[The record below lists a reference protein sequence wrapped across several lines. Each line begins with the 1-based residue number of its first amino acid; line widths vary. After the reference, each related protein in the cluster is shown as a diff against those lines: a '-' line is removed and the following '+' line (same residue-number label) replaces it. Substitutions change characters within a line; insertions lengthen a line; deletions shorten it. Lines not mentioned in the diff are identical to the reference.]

1 MARRLPQRRDMRIL
15 ALLVLLLGLPCVQAN
30 AQEADAP
37 EGVVIDSVE
46 MSGFSPYSLSPGLQ
60 KELDSLVDTP
70 LNRERLNQIAA
81 RIEGE
86 QPEVVAAVRAVPRPD
101 GKAHVVFLVA
111 RISDDTDLSE
121 NINARYVVESV
132 EIEGPAGEVSQQL
145 RDDLQKLVGKRLD
158 TEEADRL
165 KDRLESE
172 LRGRDVARRISKGSE
187 AGRIRV
193 VFEIVQEPWI
203 RFAPTRSKLVYHAEQ
218 GWSGV
223 LDFPMS
229 SSRSRHRF
237 TAGVVFNDID
247 ELIEE
252 YSGFRLGF
260 ESRMIGTEK
269 LGVRLD
275 FGRFNETWEDATLS
289 ALTLTPGIPEP
300 YRNRL
305 TFEPTVTFAF
315 SPSVRLSGGVSLSDM
330 ESLAHAPDSQKA
342 NAWVAGISA
351 DHTWRAA
358 DGDARQSLN
367 ASYGLRAAVD
377 GLDSD
382 LFYKRH
388 LGQAGYRYEQG
399 HSEAIGSIS
408 LGYISGQ
415 PPLFERFSLGNST
428 TLRGFDKY
436 DIAPIG
442 GERMFHSSIEYRYY
456 HVGVFFD
463 TGSVWDRDADAKI
476 RYSTGFG
483 IQGPNF
489 FLTLGFP
496 LNGDDASPI
505 FMTGVRF

>member
-1 MARRLPQRRDMRIL
+1 MRTL
-15 ALLVLLLGLPCVQAN
+15 ALLVLLLGLPCVAAN
-30 AQEADAP
+30 AQESDAP
-37 EGVVIDSVE
+37 EGAIVDSVE

-60 KELDSLVDTP
+60 KEMDTLVGAP
-70 LNRERLNQIAA
+70 LRRERLNELVS

-86 QPEVVAAVRAVPRPD
+86 QPEMVAAVRSVARPD
-101 GKAHVVFLVA
+101 GKAHVIFLVA

-121 NINARYVVESV
+121 NINARYIVESV
-132 EIEGPAGEVSQQL
+132 DLEGPVSDISQQL

-158 TEEADRL
+158 TEEAEQL
-165 KDRLESE
+165 KERLENE
-172 LRGRDVARRISKGSE
+172 LPGRDVARRISKGSE

-193 VFEIVQEPWI
+193 VFEVVDEPWI
-203 RFAPTRSKLVYHAEQ
+203 RFAPTRSKLVYHSEQ
-218 GWSGV
+218 GWSGA
-223 LDFPMS
+223 LDIPFSRS
-229 SSRSRHRF
+229 SSRHRF
-237 TAGVVFNDID
+237 TAGFIFNDID

-260 ESRMIGTEK
+260 ESRKIGTDK

-275 FGRFNETWEDATLS
+275 FARFNETWEDATLS
-289 ALTLTPGIPEP
+289 ALALNPTIPEP
-300 YRNRL
+300 CRNRL

-315 SPSVRLSGGVSLSDM
+315 TPSVRLTGGVSLSDM
-330 ESLAHAPDSQKA
+330 ESLTHAPDSQKA

-351 DHTWRAA
+351 DHTWRAQ
-358 DGDARQSLN
+358 DGSASQSLE
-367 ASYGLRAAVD
+367 ASYGLRAAVE

-388 LGQAGYRYEQG
+388 LGRASYRYTQG
-399 HSEAIGSIS
+399 HSEALASIS

-436 DIAPIG
+436 DIAPTG
-442 GERMFHSSIEYRYY
+442 GERMFHSSIEYRYH

-463 TGSVWDRDADAKI
+463 TGSVWDRDVDAKI

-483 IQGPNF
+483 VNNDNF
-489 FLTLGFP
+489 FLLLGFP
-496 LNGDDASPI
+496 LNGDDATPI

>member
-1 MARRLPQRRDMRIL
+1 MARRLPQRRDMRTL
-15 ALLVLLLGLPCVQAN
+15 ALLVLLLALPCVQAH

-37 EGVVIDSVE
+37 EGAVIDSVE

-60 KELDSLVDTP
+60 KEIDSLIATP
-70 LNRERLNQIAA
+70 LSRERLNQIVG

-86 QPEVVAAVRAVPRPD
+86 QPEMVAAVRSVARPD

-132 EIEGPAGEVSQQL
+132 EIEGPSTDLSQQL

-172 LRGRDVARRISKGSE
+172 LRGRDVARRIAKGSE

-193 VFEIVQEPWI
+193 VFEVIEEPWI

-223 LDFPMS
+223 LDIPMTG
-229 SSRSRHRF
+229 SRSRHRF

-275 FGRFNETWEDATLS
+275 FARFNETWEDATLS
-289 ALTLTPGIPEP
+289 ALALDPTIPEP

-315 SPSVRLSGGVSLSDM
+315 SPSVRLRGGVSLSDM
-330 ESLAHAPDSQKA
+330 ESLTHAPDSQKA
-342 NAWVAGISA
+342 NAWVAGIGA
-351 DHTWRAA
+351 DHTWRAQ
-358 DGDARQSLN
+358 DGSASQSLDAN
-367 ASYGLRAAVD
+367 YELRAAVD

-382 LFYKRH
+382 LRYKRH
-388 LGQAGYRYEQG
+388 LGQARYRYKEG
-399 HSEAIGSIS
+399 RSEALGSIA
-408 LGYISGQ
+408 LGYISGE

-436 DIAPIG
+436 DIAPTG
-442 GERMFHSSIEYRYY
+442 GERMFHSSIEYRYA
-456 HVGVFFD
+456 HVAVFFD
-463 TGSVWDRDADAKI
+463 TGSVWDRDGDAKI

-483 IQGPNF
+483 VNNDNF
-489 FLTLGFP
+489 FLLLGFP
-496 LNGDDASPI
+496 LNGDDATPI

>member
-1 MARRLPQRRDMRIL
+1 MRTL
-15 ALLVLLLGLPCVQAN
+15 ALLVLLLGLSFVQAN

-37 EGVVIDSVE
+37 EGAIIDSVE

-60 KELDSLVDTP
+60 KEFDSLVGSP
-70 LNRERLNQIAA
+70 LNRERLNQLVS

-86 QPEVVAAVRAVPRPD
+86 QPEMVAAVRSVVRPD
-101 GKAHVVFLVA
+101 SKAHVIFLVA
-111 RISDDTDLSE
+111 RISEDTDLSE

-132 EIEGPAGEVSQQL
+132 DLEGPSSDVSQQL
-145 RDDLQKLVGKRLD
+145 RDDLQRLVGKRLD

-165 KDRLESE
+165 KERLEKE
-172 LRGRDVARRISKGSE
+172 LPGRDVARRISKGSE
-187 AGRIRV
+187 SGRIRV
-193 VFEIVQEPWI
+193 VFEIIEQPWI
-203 RFAPTRSKLVYHAEQ
+203 PFAPTRSKLIYHAQQ

-223 LDFPMS
+223 LDIPIT

-260 ESRMIGTEK
+260 ESRKIGTDK

-275 FGRFNETWEDATLS
+275 FARFNDTWEDATLS
-289 ALTLTPGIPEP
+289 ALALNPGIPEP

-305 TFEPTVTFAF
+305 TFEPAVTFAF
-315 SPSVRLSGGVSLSDM
+315 SPSVRLTGGVSLSDM
-330 ESLAHAPDSQKA
+330 ESLMHAPDSQKA
-342 NAWVAGISA
+342 NAWVAGVSA
-351 DHTWRAA
+351 DHTWRSD
-358 DGDARQSLN
+358 DGRSQQTAEG
-367 ASYGLRAAVD
+367 SYSLRAAAD
-377 GLDSD
+377 ELDSD
-382 LFYKRH
+382 LIYKRH
-388 LGQAGYRYEQG
+388 FGQARYRYEQG
-399 HSEAIGSIS
+399 RSEAIGSIS
-408 LGYISGQ
+408 LGYVSGE

-436 DIAPIG
+436 DIAPAG
-442 GERMFHSSIEYRYY
+442 GERMFHSSIEYRYA
-456 HVGVFFD
+456 HVAVFFD

-483 IQGPNF
+483 VHGDNF

-505 FMTGVRF
+505 FMMGVRF

>member
-37 EGVVIDSVE
+37 EGAVIDSVE

-158 TEEADRL
+158 TEEANRL

-203 RFAPTRSKLVYHAEQ
+203 RFAPTVAGSCGPAPPRSKPA
-218 GWSGV
+218 
-223 LDFPMS
+223 
-229 SSRSRHRF
+229 
-237 TAGVVFNDID
+237 
-247 ELIEE
+247 
-252 YSGFRLGF
+252 
-260 ESRMIGTEK
+260 
-269 LGVRLD
+269 
-275 FGRFNETWEDATLS
+275 
-289 ALTLTPGIPEP
+289 
-300 YRNRL
+300 
-305 TFEPTVTFAF
+305 
-315 SPSVRLSGGVSLSDM
+315 
-330 ESLAHAPDSQKA
+330 AP
-342 NAWVAGISA
+342 
-351 DHTWRAA
+351 
-358 DGDARQSLN
+358 AR
-367 ASYGLRAAVD
+367 R
-377 GLDSD
+377 
-382 LFYKRH
+382 R
-388 LGQAGYRYEQG
+388 R
-399 HSEAIGSIS
+399 
-408 LGYISGQ
+408 
-415 PPLFERFSLGNST
+415 PPR
-428 TLRGFDKY
+428 
-436 DIAPIG
+436 
-442 GERMFHSSIEYRYY
+442 
-456 HVGVFFD
+456 
-463 TGSVWDRDADAKI
+463 
-476 RYSTGFG
+476 
-483 IQGPNF
+483 
-489 FLTLGFP
+489 
-496 LNGDDASPI
+496 
-505 FMTGVRF
+505 